1 MSTSFAEPVLAW
13 YARNA
18 RDLPWR
24 APGVTPW
31 AVLVSEIMLQQTPVA
46 RVLPEYLSWMTR
58 WPTPAALAAEPAGE
72 AIRQWGRLGYPRR
85 ALRLHETATIL
96 VARHGG
102 SVPADLDAL
111 RALPGIG
118 SYTAAAVA
126 SFAFGQRHAVL
137 DTNVRRV
144 LARLA
149 AGQPWAGGASSAAS
163 VAERRLAESL
173 LPAEPAVAARWSVA
187 VMELGALVC
196 TAASPRC
203 GDCPVARE
211 CAWLAAGRPAPAFG
225 VTGAA
230 GASGVT
236 GAAAV
241 AGSAEAGAGRRR
253 TQKYDGTDRQC
264 RGRLLA
270 VLRAAS
276 DPVRRAD
283 FDAVWVGQA
292 QLDRALDGLVADGL
306 VDPLPDGRF
315 ALPGARRCRDEAG
328 RRSADGQGG
337 QSADGQGGRSADGG
351 LGRADTGN
359 LGGGGTRKRFRGG
372 VRAGARRSGTTRT
385 RSYGVDARVHVAPG
399 ASRKITRVVSAR
411 GQHQV
416 PQLSRRP

>member
-1 MSTSFAEPVLAW
+1 MSTPYAEPVLAW

-24 APGVTPW
+24 APGATPW
-31 AVLVSEIMLQQTPVA
+31 SVLVSEIMLQQTPVA
-46 RVLPEYLSWMTR
+46 RVLPEYLRWVAR

-96 VARHGG
+96 TTRHGG
-102 SVPADLDAL
+102 MVPTDRDAL
-111 RALPGIG
+111 LALPGIG

-144 LARLA
+144 LARLV
-149 AGQPWAGGASSAAS
+149 AGRPGPRASPS

-203 GDCPVARE
+203 GTCPVARD
-211 CAWLAAGRPAPAFG
+211 CAWLAAGRPKEPKQPG
-225 VTGAA
+225 EP
-230 GASGVT
+230 
-236 GAAAV
+236 
-241 AGSAEAGAGRRR
+241 AEAASRQAQR
-253 TQKYDGTDRQC
+253 YHGTDRQC

-270 VLRAAS
+270 VLRDS
-276 DPVRRAD
+276 GVPVGRAD
-283 FDAVWVGQA
+283 FDAVWPGPA
-292 QLDRALDGLVADGL
+292 QLARALDGLIADGL

-315 ALPGARRCRDEAG
+315 ALPG
-328 RRSADGQGG
+328 SAELEPT
-337 QSADGQGGRSADGG
+337 A
-351 LGRADTGN
+351 
-359 LGGGGTRKRFRGG
+359 
-372 VRAGARRSGTTRT
+372 
-385 RSYGVDARVHVAPG
+385 
-399 ASRKITRVVSAR
+399 
-411 GQHQV
+411 
-416 PQLSRRP
+416 

>member
-1 MSTSFAEPVLAW
+1 MSTPYAEPVLTW

-24 APGVTPW
+24 APGATPW

-46 RVLPEYLSWMTR
+46 RVLPEYISWLAR

-96 VARHGG
+96 TTRHGG
-102 SVPADLDAL
+102 MVPADLDAL
-111 RALPGIG
+111 LALPGIG

-144 LARLA
+144 LARLV
-149 AGQPWAGGASSAAS
+149 AGRPMPGVSVS

-196 TAASPRC
+196 TAASPHC
-203 GDCPVARE
+203 GACPVALD
-211 CAWLAAGRPAPAFG
+211 CVWLAAGRPREPRDAREM
-225 VTGAA
+225 
-230 GASGVT
+230 SQ
-236 GAAAV
+236 
-241 AGSAEAGAGRRR
+241 AGRRR
-253 TQKYDGTDRQC
+253 TQRYDGTDRQC

-270 VLRAAS
+270 VLRDS
-276 DPVRRAD
+276 GVPVSRTE
-283 FDAVWVGQA
+283 FDAVWPGQA
-292 QLDRALDGLVADGL
+292 QLARALDGLIADGL

-315 ALPGARRCRDEAG
+315 ALPGGHA
-328 RRSADGQGG
+328 QP
-337 QSADGQGGRSADGG
+337 GGRAQPGSHAQPVAARNPAAARS
-351 LGRADTGN
+351 RA
-359 LGGGGTRKRFRGG
+359 
-372 VRAGARRSGTTRT
+372 ARHSQT
-385 RSYGVDARVHVAPG
+385 A
-399 ASRKITRVVSAR
+399 
-411 GQHQV
+411 
-416 PQLSRRP
+416 

>member
-24 APGVTPW
+24 APGATPW

-126 SFAFGQRHAVL
+126 SFAFGRRHAVL

-173 LPAEPAVAARWSVA
+173 LPAEPAVAAHWSVA

-196 TAASPRC
+196 TAVSPRC

-211 CAWLAAGRPAPAFG
+211 CAWLAAGRPAPPAG
-225 VTGAA
+225 AAIAAGTAGAA
-230 GASGVT
+230 GAAEAL
-236 GAAAV
+236 GAAGAV
-241 AGSAEAGAGRRR
+241 GVGRRR

-270 VLRAAS
+270 VLRGAS
-276 DPVRRAD
+276 DPVHRAD
-283 FDAVWVGQA
+283 FNAVWADQA
-292 QLDRALDGLVADGL
+292 QLERALDGLVADGL

-315 ALPGARRCRDEAG
+315 ALPGGE
-328 RRSADGQGG
+328 
-337 QSADGQGGRSADGG
+337 
-351 LGRADTGN
+351 
-359 LGGGGTRKRFRGG
+359 
-372 VRAGARRSGTTRT
+372 
-385 RSYGVDARVHVAPG
+385 P
-399 ASRKITRVVSAR
+399 
-411 GQHQV
+411 
-416 PQLSRRP
+416 LSR

>member
-1 MSTSFAEPVLAW
+1 MSTSYAEPVLAW

-24 APGVTPW
+24 APGATPW
-31 AVLVSEIMLQQTPVA
+31 AVLVSEIMLQQTPVS
-46 RVLPEYLSWMTR
+46 RVLPEYVSWMAR
-58 WPTPAALAAEPAGE
+58 WPTPAALAASPAGE

-102 SVPADLDAL
+102 TVPADVDAL
-111 RALPGIG
+111 RTLPGIG

-149 AGQPWAGGASSAAS
+149 AGQPVPAAASSAAS

-203 GDCPVARE
+203 DGCPVAGD
-211 CAWLAAGRPAPAFG
+211 CGWLAAGRPAPPDG
-225 VTGAA
+225 VA
-230 GASGVT
+230 
-236 GAAAV
+236 
-241 AGSAEAGAGRRR
+241 RRR

-270 VLRAAS
+270 VLRAAG

-283 FDAVWVGQA
+283 FDVAWPARA

-306 VDPLPDGRF
+306 VDPLADGRF
-315 ALPGARRCRDEAG
+315 ALPGAG
-328 RRSADGQGG
+328 RGPE
-337 QSADGQGGRSADGG
+337 
-351 LGRADTGN
+351 RA
-359 LGGGGTRKRFRGG
+359 
-372 VRAGARRSGTTRT
+372 
-385 RSYGVDARVHVAPG
+385 
-399 ASRKITRVVSAR
+399 
-411 GQHQV
+411 
-416 PQLSRRP
+416 